1 MKRVRSALV
10 KLEEMRPGTSG
21 LLLSSGG
28 LLFLVVFFLI
38 PLVMLLGYSF
48 LPRTDE
54 GGVRRGFTLEH
65 YRELMDPLYLGVLLR
80 TVRYAIYATIVC
92 LLIGYP
98 CAYAIVRAGRWRRL
112 LLFLFVLPFWTSYL
126 VRTYALIFLMRDGG
140 LVNDVLLRLHWID
153 EPLEMLYR
161 PAAVI
166 VGLVHGF
173 LPFMLLP
180 IYASL
185 EKLDF
190 ALLDAASVLGARPFS
205 QFVRVTLP
213 LTLPGIA
220 TGCVLVFIPSLGSF
234 LTSDLL
240 GGSKEVLIGNLVQSQ
255 FTSARNWP
263 LGAAASMLLILL
275 VVAVLL
281 AKRTDDARLDTGAKA

>member
-1 MKRVRSALV
+1 
-10 KLEEMRPGTSG
+10 LEERRPGSAG
-21 LLLSSGG
+21 LLLSGPG
-28 LLFLVVFFLI
+28 LLWLVVFFAI
-38 PLVMLLGYSF
+38 PLAMLLGYSF
-48 LPRTDE
+48 LPRTDA
-54 GGVRRGFTLEH
+54 GGVARGFTLEH
-65 YRELMDPLYLGVLLR
+65 YRELLDPLYLNVLYK
-80 TVRYAIYATIVC
+80 TVLYAAWATIAC

-98 CAYAIVRAGRWRRL
+98 CAYAIVRAGRMRRL
-112 LLFLFVLPFWTSYL
+112 LLFLFVLPFWTSFL
-126 VRTYALIFLMRDGG
+126 VRTYSLIFLMRDGG

-153 EPLEMLYR
+153 QPLELLYR

-185 EKLDF
+185 EKLDW
-190 ALLDAASVLGARPFS
+190 ALLDAASALGARPVS
-205 QFVRVTLP
+205 QFLRVTLP
-213 LTLPGIA
+213 LTLPGVL

-240 GGSKEVLIGNLVQSQ
+240 GGSKEVLIGNLVQNQ

-275 VVAVLL
+275 VIGVMLV
-281 AKRTDDARLDTGAKA
+281 KRPESRNSEFGADAR